1 MAFRARRYI
10 NAWLQKKDITVRV
23 MVKGVCVAGILQKMS
38 GIIRLF
44 ITCLKRK
51 KVISDNLTPRVIPL
65 RLSTP
70 LSLSTVAVGSNFSGG
85 VVERSW
91 PALAWRVAVGKGLR
105 RSVATRSAGGGSGE
119 D

>member
-1 MAFRARRYI
+1 MLGF
-10 NAWLQKKDITVRV
+10 KKEDITVRV
-23 MVKGVCVAGILQKMS
+23 VVKGVCVGSRNTKKKS
-38 GIIRLF
+38 GKIRLC
-44 ITCLKRK
+44 IMCLKRK

-70 LSLSTVAVGSNFSGG
+70 LSLSTVAVGSDFSGG

-105 RSVATRSAGGGSGE
+105 RFVATRSAGGGSVE